1 MTTAEL
7 LDHPAIF
14 VLIGAVVSFLIIGTI
29 VSVLSI
35 PFLGLYGC
43 RVMLCTARQRKQ
55 DLRCNERAI
64 DDMIDISEKQG
75 KKVVEGSPI

>member
-7 LDHPAIF
+7 LDHPAIV

-35 PFLGLYGC
+35 PFLRIIWMPRYVVHGKATETGPS
-43 RVMLCTARQRKQ
+43 MQRKG
-55 DLRCNERAI
+55 D
-64 DDMIDISEKQG
+64 
-75 KKVVEGSPI
+75 